1 MTRAKRCFRRSAVV
15 AELRRQSKIWNKV
28 LFRGPANARFRI
40 WEFCR
45 FPLPCFATGCHAFGL
60 KIATAALRPRNDK
73 DLERFC
79 LGNARFLLY
88 AGNFARCRSV
98 ADFNSLIAKVVGFH
112 EKPTTFFV
120 IARRPHRP
128 PPRQSLTEPHGI
140 PERGTARPRYEKPPR
155 PDRGAAV

>member
-1 MTRAKRCFRRSAVV
+1 MQEVTCGHDPRETVLPEKRRGGVAPRRF
-15 AELRRQSKIWNKV
+15 K
-28 LFRGPANARFRI
+28 I

-98 ADFNSLIAKVVGFH
+98 ADFNSLIAKVVGFR
-112 EKPTTFFV
+112 KNLPLFV
-120 IARRPHRP
+120 SLRGGRICARRGN
-128 PPRQSLTEPHGI
+128 L
-140 PERGTARPRYEKPPR
+140 
-155 PDRGAAV
+155 